1 MGTRL
6 SPHAKPF
13 VPLHLQEPEPE
24 PEEEEESDAESEEE
38 DEDEKVPESEPEEY
52 GMCQLMSFAC
62 MFILLWM
69 CMTASFMNQ
78 QQLEVAID
86 YVNTVYPPMW
96 NLLTAAVA
104 FSKETASWSTA
115 FYCNTVQ
122 PQMLH
127 LLTAAVAFSK
137 EAVSGSTA
145 FYWNTV
151 YPQMLQLLAYFKATV
166 YPQLLEHT
174 NHVAGLV
181 SKTVCG

>member
-24 PEEEEESDAESEEE
+24 SEEEESDAESEE
-38 DEDEKVPESEPEEY
+38 DEKVPEPEPEPAEY

-78 QQLEVAID
+78 QQIEVAID
-86 YVNTVYPPMW
+86 YLNTVYPPMW

-104 FSKETASWSTA
+104 FSKESASWSTA

-137 EAVSGSTA
+137 EAASWSIA
-145 FYWNTV
+145 FYWNTA
-151 YPQMLQLLAYFKATV
+151 YPQMLQLLAYFKASV

-174 NHVAGLV
+174 NHVAGIV